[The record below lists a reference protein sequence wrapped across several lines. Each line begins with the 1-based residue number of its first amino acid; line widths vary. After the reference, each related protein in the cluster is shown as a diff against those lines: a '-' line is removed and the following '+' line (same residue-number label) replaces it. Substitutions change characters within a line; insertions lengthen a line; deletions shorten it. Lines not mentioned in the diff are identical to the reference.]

1 MEPNYIQL
9 PPLPSDMPTDLIEII
24 WGFARMEEPERKKF
38 LDFMRENM
46 KPGVDNGK
54 REELLRMM
62 EKSRGE
68 ASPYVEEFHSLM
80 RDLIG
85 TLVAQAC
92 EMAAL
97 VLQYYCVDEKSIK
110 EISEKFDLPEDTVEL
125 MTQYYERKINHVK
138 NSWDHQNFHQS
149 PDHETGD
156 PGSYRAPSYGGD
168 GERKIYAGQ
177 KS

>member
-46 KPGVDNGK
+46 KPGADNGK
-54 REELLRMM
+54 REELIRMM
-62 EKSRGE
+62 EESGGE
-68 ASPYVEEFHSLM
+68 ASPYVEEFNSLM

-110 EISEKFDLPEDTVEL
+110 EISEIFHVPENTIEL
-125 MTQYYERKINHVK
+125 MAQYYERKMK
-138 NSWDHQNFHQS
+138 
-149 PDHETGD
+149 
-156 PGSYRAPSYGGD
+156 
-168 GERKIYAGQ
+168 
-177 KS
+177 

>member
-1 MEPNYIQL
+1 MEPNFIQL

-54 REELLRMM
+54 REEMLRMM
-62 EKSRGE
+62 EKSGGE

-110 EISEKFDLPEDTVEL
+110 EISEIFHVPENTIEL
-125 MTQYYERKINHVK
+125 MVRYYERKMK
-138 NSWDHQNFHQS
+138 
-149 PDHETGD
+149 
-156 PGSYRAPSYGGD
+156 
-168 GERKIYAGQ
+168 
-177 KS
+177 

>member
-9 PPLPSDMPTDLIEII
+9 PPMPSDMPSELIEIV

-38 LDFMRENM
+38 LDVMQEEI
-46 KPGVDNGK
+46 KAGVDNGEK
-54 REELLRMM
+54 ERLLKMV
-62 EKSRGE
+62 EQPGGE
-68 ASPYVEEFHSLM
+68 ASPYVEESHSLM
-80 RDLIG
+80 RELIG

-125 MTQYYERKINHVK
+125 MTQYYERKMK
-138 NSWDHQNFHQS
+138 
-149 PDHETGD
+149 
-156 PGSYRAPSYGGD
+156 
-168 GERKIYAGQ
+168 
-177 KS
+177 

>member
-92 EMAAL
+92 EMAAF

-125 MTQYYERKINHVK
+125 MTQYYERKMK
-138 NSWDHQNFHQS
+138 
-149 PDHETGD
+149 
-156 PGSYRAPSYGGD
+156 
-168 GERKIYAGQ
+168 
-177 KS
+177 

>member
-54 REELLRMM
+54 REELIRMM
-62 EKSRGE
+62 EESGGE
-68 ASPYVEEFHSLM
+68 ASPYVEEFNSLM

-110 EISEKFDLPEDTVEL
+110 EISEIFHVPENTIEL
-125 MTQYYERKINHVK
+125 MAQYYERKMK
-138 NSWDHQNFHQS
+138 
-149 PDHETGD
+149 
-156 PGSYRAPSYGGD
+156 
-168 GERKIYAGQ
+168 
-177 KS
+177 

>member
-125 MTQYYERKINHVK
+125 MTQ
-138 NSWDHQNFHQS
+138 
-149 PDHETGD
+149 
-156 PGSYRAPSYGGD
+156 
-168 GERKIYAGQ
+168 
-177 KS
+177 

>member
-1 MEPNYIQL
+1 
-9 PPLPSDMPTDLIEII
+9 MPIDLIEII

-54 REELLRMM
+54 REELIRMM
-62 EKSRGE
+62 EESGGE
-68 ASPYVEEFHSLM
+68 ASPYVEEFNSLM

-125 MTQYYERKINHVK
+125 MTQYYERKMK
-138 NSWDHQNFHQS
+138 
-149 PDHETGD
+149 
-156 PGSYRAPSYGGD
+156 
-168 GERKIYAGQ
+168 
-177 KS
+177 

>member
-9 PPLPSDMPTDLIEII
+9 PPMPSDMPPELIEVV

-125 MTQYYERKINHVK
+125 MTQYYERKMK
-138 NSWDHQNFHQS
+138 
-149 PDHETGD
+149 
-156 PGSYRAPSYGGD
+156 
-168 GERKIYAGQ
+168 
-177 KS
+177 

>member
-9 PPLPSDMPTDLIEII
+9 PPLPSDMPIDLIEII
-24 WGFARMEEPERKKF
+24 WGFVRMEEPERKKF

-46 KPGVDNGK
+46 KHGANNGK

-62 EKSRGE
+62 EESGGE
-68 ASPYVEEFHSLM
+68 ASPYVEEFNSLM

-110 EISEKFDLPEDTVEL
+110 EISEIFDVPENTIEL
-125 MTQYYERKINHVK
+125 MAQYYERKK
-138 NSWDHQNFHQS
+138 
-149 PDHETGD
+149 
-156 PGSYRAPSYGGD
+156 
-168 GERKIYAGQ
+168 K
-177 KS
+177 

>member
-62 EKSRGE
+62 EKSGGE

-110 EISEKFDLPEDTVEL
+110 EISEIFHVPENTIEL
-125 MTQYYERKINHVK
+125 MVRYYERKMK
-138 NSWDHQNFHQS
+138 
-149 PDHETGD
+149 
-156 PGSYRAPSYGGD
+156 
-168 GERKIYAGQ
+168 
-177 KS
+177 

>member
-9 PPLPSDMPTDLIEII
+9 PPMPSDMPSELIEIV

-125 MTQYYERKINHVK
+125 MTQYYERKMK
-138 NSWDHQNFHQS
+138 
-149 PDHETGD
+149 
-156 PGSYRAPSYGGD
+156 
-168 GERKIYAGQ
+168 
-177 KS
+177 

>member
-92 EMAAL
+92 ERAAWMI
-97 VLQYYCVDEKSIK
+97 CGTAHGRRECPPTIWKMCS
-110 EISEKFDLPEDTVEL
+110 
-125 MTQYYERKINHVK
+125 
-138 NSWDHQNFHQS
+138 S
-149 PDHETGD
+149 P
-156 PGSYRAPSYGGD
+156 S
-168 GERKIYAGQ
+168 
-177 KS
+177 

>member
-110 EISEKFDLPEDTVEL
+110 EISEIFHVPENTIEL
-125 MTQYYERKINHVK
+125 MAQYYERKK
-138 NSWDHQNFHQS
+138 
-149 PDHETGD
+149 
-156 PGSYRAPSYGGD
+156 
-168 GERKIYAGQ
+168 K
-177 KS
+177 

>member
-9 PPLPSDMPTDLIEII
+9 PPLPSDMSLDLIEII

-125 MTQYYERKINHVK
+125 MTQYYERKMK
-138 NSWDHQNFHQS
+138 
-149 PDHETGD
+149 
-156 PGSYRAPSYGGD
+156 
-168 GERKIYAGQ
+168 
-177 KS
+177 

>member
-9 PPLPSDMPTDLIEII
+9 PPLPSDMPIDLIEII

-54 REELLRMM
+54 REELIRMM
-62 EKSRGE
+62 EESGGE
-68 ASPYVEEFHSLM
+68 ASPYVEEFNSLM

-110 EISEKFDLPEDTVEL
+110 EISEIFHVPENTIEL
-125 MTQYYERKINHVK
+125 MAQYYERKMK
-138 NSWDHQNFHQS
+138 
-149 PDHETGD
+149 
-156 PGSYRAPSYGGD
+156 
-168 GERKIYAGQ
+168 
-177 KS
+177 